1 MADRGVRPDVAG
13 MEAALSA
20 ISQAHVRSDIAFA
33 VAKKALD
40 AMRQEGQGSL
50 ALLESA
56 AKLQQQAVDRVTT
69 SLQRVNALRPGELD
83 VLA

>member
-1 MADRGVRPDVAG
+1 

-69 SLQRVNALRPGELD
+69 SGSGSTIQPIRQPVMQ
-83 VLA
+83 